1 MTKEEL
7 KQIDCVENIRV
18 YKLNEIETNNSWIK
32 IESGNDLPK
41 IDFHT
46 KYYFYDG
53 ENIWIDTISLDMRIE
68 NIKVTHYHPFVK
80 PKTPLY

>member
-7 KQIDCVENIRV
+7 KQMDCVENIRV

-68 NIKVTHYHPFVK
+68 NIKVTHYHPIVK
-80 PKTPLY
+80 QKPPLY